1 MARVSIA
8 THREVLVVLGRVVK
22 VLDDDGREPLALE
35 EHALGCP
42 AIARREASRR
52 RGMGWANGAGQRP
65 SARRARV
72 VRFQRPR
79 HARRGGL
86 PPRVRLIPYR
96 ANVLLHVLLA
106 FIEQLYHPLLDVI
119 GHPLQALG
127 PGLHRARRRPLAA
140 RGRSRFV
147 PTKIRSAPSHSAS
160 RESSSKSRVPA
171 RAVVDESGGVP
182 TRTLQIGSH
191 PLAQAHPFVAA
202 PAAKKREPCPPS
214 FAPAAPASP
223 VRCSPAP
230 AATPPCPRSWCV
242 SVRSPPARRPVREPH
257 PPIFSP

>member
-1 MARVSIA
+1 MDANPSRSKN
-8 THREVLVVLGRVVK
+8 T
-22 VLDDDGREPLALE
+22 PLA
-35 EHALGCP
+35 AL
-42 AIARREASRR
+42 RSRE
-52 RGMGWANGAGQRP
+52 GK
-65 SARRARV
+65 
-72 VRFQRPR
+72 
-79 HARRGGL
+79 RRGGGGWGGRTEPVSAL
-86 PPRVRLIPYR
+86 PRGGRASCAFNAPVTRDAGVFARASVSYRIERMFSSMSCLHSSSSSLIPSLTSSGIPCRRSGQASIGPGVGPSPRVGAQDLCPPRF
-96 ANVLLHVLLA
+96 VLPV
-106 FIEQLYHPLLDVI
+106 
-119 GHPLQALG
+119 
-127 PGLHRARRRPLAA
+127 
-140 RGRSRFV
+140 
-147 PTKIRSAPSHSAS
+147 TSAS
-160 RESSSKSRVPA
+160 RDSQASQSSLA